1 MNQPGEMSKD
11 ESPFDTEAFHIEI
24 QQIVKAEKVGEQQRD
39 EESSY
44 ISLNTTKS
52 FIEFRHTQRKNI
64 HSSIKANLKC

>member
-39 EESSY
+39 EGKQLHFSKHY
-44 ISLNTTKS
+44 NDL
-52 FIEFRHTQRKNI
+52 H
-64 HSSIKANLKC
+64 